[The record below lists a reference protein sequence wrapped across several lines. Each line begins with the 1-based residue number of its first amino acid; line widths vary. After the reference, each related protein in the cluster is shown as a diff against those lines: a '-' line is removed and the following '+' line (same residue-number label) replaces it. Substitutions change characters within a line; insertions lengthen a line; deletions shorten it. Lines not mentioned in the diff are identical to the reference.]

1 MLTNLWMQK
10 DVIQVD
16 TYTTI
21 AEVKEII
28 AQHSFR
34 HLPVTVENT
43 LLGIITESDINRA
56 LPSPI
61 DSSIPPE
68 EHIIALQA
76 KVTSFMTENPLTV
89 NPLDSID
96 TVVSLLRTHKIG
108 AIPVVEEGKLVGIIT
123 ESDVFDAFSAIM
135 EGKESDVRI
144 ELQIG
149 NTKSAIYKLTDI
161 CKRSGVWI
169 NSLTLYRN
177 FSPEHQLV
185 TLRVNGE
192 DIDTLID
199 ALWDSGMKVN
209 QISGRNDES

>member
-1 MLTNLWMQK
+1 MLTNFWMQK
-10 DVIQVD
+10 DVIQIEAD
-16 TYTTI
+16 TTI
-21 AEVKEII
+21 AEVREII

-34 HLPVTVENT
+34 HLPVTSGSK

-56 LPSPI
+56 LPSPV

-68 EHIIALQA
+68 EHIVALQA
-76 KVTSFMTENPLTV
+76 KAVSFMTENPLTV
-89 NPLDSID
+89 HPMDPLD

-108 AIPVVEEGKLVGIIT
+108 AIPVVDEKKLVGIIT
-123 ESDVFDAFSAIM
+123 ESDVFDAFLAIM
-135 EGKESDVRI
+135 DGKESDVRI
-144 ELQIG
+144 ELQIANAQG
-149 NTKSAIYKLTDI
+149 AIYKLTDI

-169 NSLTLYRN
+169 NSLTIYRN

-199 ALWDSGMKVN
+199 ALWDSGMKID
-209 QISGRNDES
+209 QITGKNEE

>member
-10 DVIQVD
+10 DVIQVEAD
-16 TYTTI
+16 TTI

-28 AQHSFR
+28 AQHNFR

-56 LPSPI
+56 LPSPV
-61 DSSIPPE
+61 DSSISPE
-68 EHIIALQA
+68 KNIVALQA
-76 KVTSFMTENPLTV
+76 KVASFMTENPLTAH
-89 NPLDSID
+89 PLDSID
-96 TVVSLLRTHKIG
+96 TVVLLLRTHKIG

-135 EGKESDVRI
+135 DGKDSDVRI
-144 ELQIG
+144 ELQIA

-161 CKRSGVWI
+161 CKRSDVWI
-169 NSLTLYRN
+169 NSLTIYRN

-185 TLRVNGE
+185 TLRVNGDE
-192 DIDTLID
+192 IDTLTD
-199 ALWDSGMKVN
+199 ALWDSGMKVT
-209 QISGRNDES
+209 QTKHF